1 MSTAGIIRKMSS
13 LTPQSDEKRSRIS
26 YDKDSATNDSA
37 MVIKNPSLQ
46 TEGNASSNEGMDDK
60 FRDSMAGRDLD
71 ELMSEEDR
79 LKDKDASNNIRAKSL
94 VRTLSNLFVVAP
106 NADANFHSGLNLNDF
121 FSDNESIEII
131 SKSSYE
137 LVSRRTF
144 DSCYDLQ
151 EKVLGRG
158 TFAEVKVGV
167 HRESKQEYAVKIISK
182 DRLSRKDKT
191 HLMDEVSILQSLKHH
206 RIVSLVDYFDGEMD
220 VVPAPNYYLVM
231 DLVEGGELFDRV
243 VERSSYTEADARL
256 LCRILLGAMEYMHG
270 KGIAHRDLK
279 PENIFLESDDND
291 YCIKIGDFGLAKRVT
306 HPKSLR
312 STCGT
317 LGYMAPE
324 VMLSR
329 PYGLK
334 ADMWSVGVIIF
345 VLLGGYHPFGTGSI
359 LAIMKRVLREP
370 VKFNDQHWGKVSDG
384 PKELIRAMLTVVPDR
399 RIDAADSLESNWMHM
414 NSESLAERDL
424 FRNIESMAQF
434 NARSKFKGA
443 VRSVMWMAS
452 LNKFTRK
459 GSSVI

>member
-37 MVIKNPSLQ
+37 MVIKNQSLQ

-71 ELMSEEDR
+71 ELMSEENR
-79 LKDKDASNNIRAKSL
+79 LKDKDASNIIRAKSL

-137 LVSRRTF
+137 SVRRRTF

-167 HRESKQEYAVKIISK
+167 HRESKQKYAVKIISK

-220 VVPAPNYYLVM
+220 VAPAPNYYLVM

-279 PENIFLESDDND
+279 PENIFLESYDND
-291 YCIKIGDFGLAKRVT
+291 YCLKIGDFGLAKRVT

-345 VLLGGYHPFGTGSI
+345 VLLGGYHPFDESDPFELAKRI
-359 LAIMKRVLREP
+359 LSKP
-370 VKFNDQHWGKVSDG
+370 VQFDEQYWGRISDD
-384 PKELIRAMLTVVPDR
+384 PKELIFALMTVVPDR
-399 RIDAADSLESNWMHM
+399 RLDVADALESNWMHE
-414 NSESLAERDL
+414 NFEILSERDL
-424 FRNIESMAQF
+424 SFNLDEMKKF
-434 NARSKFKGA
+434 NAKRKFKSAAKA
-443 VRSVMWMAS
+443 VLWMVS
-452 LNKFTRK
+452 SSSWK
-459 GSSVI
+459 GKP